1 MSFRFPPSAILLLL
15 GAVLALTWWAYV
27 PGLHGGFLFDDFG
40 NLPAIGASGPVDTWP
55 TFWRYITSGTAD
67 PTGRPLTLLT
77 FLLDARNWPADP
89 YPFKLTNLIL
99 HLLNGVLLAALLR
112 WLGLD
117 TFEQASQR
125 RIEMAAVLGA
135 ALWLLH
141 PLLVST
147 TLYIVQREAMLPA
160 TFTLLGLLLWLQGRH
175 DLRRGRTIQGITWI
189 ALGLGGCTVLGV
201 LSKANGILLPALA
214 LVIEYVLLR
223 ASTAKPF
230 SAPVGAHPVR
240 DAFCIHHDQNSRA
253 QGALLREPGRGAGSR
268 ASALLRGARTYAWA
282 MAIFGWLPAALV
294 AGYLLDSAWNGFVHG
309 VSAVRPWT
317 MGQRLLTEPRVLMD
331 YLDLLWLPRPF
342 TPGLFNDQIKA
353 SLSLWSPATTLPA
366 LLAVLGLIVGAWSL
380 RRRWPAFALAI
391 LFYFVGQS
399 LESSTIPLELY
410 YEHRNYLPAMLMF
423 WPLALWLCGVSRPK
437 ASRASAL
444 LQEPGLPSMGAHPV
458 RDGLDTAEQHRA
470 QGALLRGGVIH
481 TDWAK
486 GALAAVLLLGLALMT
501 HARAQLW
508 GNTHE
513 QGELWATL
521 NPDSPRA
528 QANAALLEMAAGQ
541 PRPAITRLETLLRAQ
556 PDQVQLAFNLIGAH
570 CMLGALGPHD
580 LAQARYAI
588 SNTRDPGS
596 LLTHW
601 FDGSIPVAVAGE
613 CRGLDLD
620 ALDRLLDAGLANAR
634 LIEVDGRRQD
644 LLYLKGRIA
653 LARHDPATTLRDF
666 NAALDQDVRP
676 GAALEQAALL
686 GSAGY
691 PRHGLAH
698 LQHYEAVRKRQIRPG
713 FGMPW
718 LHAWVLR
725 QQDYWPREIA
735 HLRDTLQHDA
745 EAKVANPR

>member
-1 MSFRFPPSAILLLL
+1 MRTRLAGLAPVMLILL
-15 GAVLALTWWAYV
+15 VVLTWIACS

-40 NLPAIGASGPVDTWP
+40 NLPALGTTGPIDTWP
-55 TFWRYITSGTAD
+55 TFWRYITSGIAD
-67 PTGRPLTLLT
+67 PTGRPLTLLS
-77 FLLDARNWPADP
+77 FLLDAHDWPADP
-89 YPFKLTNLIL
+89 YPFKRTNLIL
-99 HLLNGVLLAALLR
+99 HLLNGVLLATLLR
-112 WLGLD
+112 RLGLD
-117 TFEQASQR
+117 AFGRIAQR

-135 ALWLLH
+135 VFWLLH

-160 TFTLLGLLLWLQGRH
+160 TFTLLGLLLWLRGRH
-175 DLRRGRTIQGITWI
+175 ALQRGAIRRGLLWI
-189 ALGLGGCTVLGV
+189 ALGLGGCTALGV

-214 LVIEYVLLR
+214 LVIEYMLLQSAGQTRPATPR
-223 ASTAKPF
+223 AATRIQASGQCP
-230 SAPVGAHPVR
+230 S
-240 DAFCIHHDQNSRA
+240 CIGGWGRRSR
-253 QGALLREPGRGAGSR
+253 RIYGR
-268 ASALLRGARTYAWA
+268 A
-282 MAIFGWLPAALV
+282 MGVFGWLPATLV
-294 AGYLLDSAWNGFVHG
+294 AGYLLDSAWDGFVHG
-309 VSAVRPWT
+309 VSALRPWT

-342 TPGLFNDQIKA
+342 TPGLFNDQIRA
-353 SLSLWSPATTLPA
+353 SLSLWSPVTTLPA
-366 LLAVLGLIVGAWSL
+366 LLAVLGLIVGAWLL

-410 YEHRNYLPAMLMF
+410 FEHRNYLPAMLMF
-423 WPLALWLCGVSRPK
+423 WPLALWLCGVR
-437 ASRASAL
+437 
-444 LQEPGLPSMGAHPV
+444 QGGGLPATN
-458 RDGLDTAEQHRA
+458 D
-470 QGALLRGGVIH
+470 GALLRGSVLR

-486 GALAAVLLLGLALMT
+486 GALAVLLLSGLGLMT

-508 GNTHE
+508 GNTHD

-528 QANAALLEMAAGQ
+528 QANAALLEMDAGRPQ
-541 PRPAITRLETLLRAQ
+541 PAIARLEDLLRTE

-601 FDGSIPVAVAGE
+601 FDASIPMAVSGR
-613 CRGLDLD
+613 CHGLDLD
-620 ALDRLLDAGLANAR
+620 TLDRLLDAGLANGK
-634 LIEVDGRRQD
+634 LIDVDGRRQD
-644 LLYLKGRIA
+644 LLHLKGRIA
-653 LARHDPATTLRDF
+653 LARNDPTTTLRDF

-686 GSAGY
+686 GSSGY
-691 PRHGLAH
+691 PREGLAH
-698 LQHYEAVRKRQIRPG
+698 LAHYEIVRSHQPEPG

-718 LHAWVLR
+718 LHARVL
-725 QQDYWPREIA
+725 QYQNYWPREIA
-735 HLRDTLQHDA
+735 HLRDTLQQDA
-745 EAKVANPR
+745 KIKVANGK

>member
-1 MSFRFPPSAILLLL
+1 MRNRFVLTQVLVL
-15 GAVLALTWWAYV
+15 LALLTAAIAAYV
-27 PGLHGGFLFDDFG
+27 PGLHGNFLFDDFG
-40 NLPAIGASGPVDTWP
+40 NLPALGATGPVNTWP
-55 TFWRYITSGTAD
+55 TFWRYITSGMAD

-89 YPFKLTNLIL
+89 YSFKRTNLIL
-99 HLLNGVLLAALLR
+99 HLLNGVLLVTLLR
-112 WLGLD
+112 RLGLD
-117 TFEQASQR
+117 AFDRAAQR
-125 RIEMAAVLGA
+125 RIEMASVLGA
-135 ALWLLH
+135 AFWLLH

-160 TFTLLGLLLWLQGRH
+160 TFTLLGLLLWL
-175 DLRRGRTIQGITWI
+175 RGRRALQRGAITRGLLWI

-201 LSKANGILLPALA
+201 LSKANGILLPTLA

-223 ASTAKPF
+223 PTSSWA
-230 SAPVGAHPVR
+230 GAFLQTGTGD
-240 DAFCIHHDQNSRA
+240 DAQAAIPA
-253 QGALLREPGRGAGSR
+253 GATLVATGAGGDDMQKASR
-268 ASALLRGARTYAWA
+268 ASALLRGGRIYGWA
-282 MAIFGWLPAALV
+282 MVVFGWLPAALV

-309 VSAVRPWT
+309 VSALRPWT
-317 MGQRLLTEPRVLMD
+317 MGQRLLTEPRVLMK

-366 LLAVLGLIVGAWSL
+366 LLAVLGLIAGAWLL
-380 RRRWPAFALAI
+380 RRRWPVLALAV

-410 YEHRNYLPAMLMF
+410 FEHRNYLPAMLMF
-423 WPLALWLCGVSRPK
+423 WPLALWLCGVRQG
-437 ASRASAL
+437 RH
-444 LQEPGLPSMGAHPV
+444 MVGAHPV
-458 RDGLDTAEQHRA
+458 RDGLDTTDKHRA
-470 QGALLRGGVIH
+470 QGALLRGGMLR

-486 GALAAVLLLGLALMT
+486 GSLAAVLLLGLALMS

-513 QGELWATL
+513 QGELWAAL

-541 PRPAITRLETLLRAQ
+541 PRPAIARLETLLRTN
-556 PDQVQLAFNLIGAH
+556 PDEVQLAFNLIGAH
-570 CMLGALGPHD
+570 CMLGALGPND
-580 LAQARYAI
+580 LAQAHHAI
-588 SNTRDPGS
+588 GHARDPGG
-596 LLTHW
+596 LLAHW
-601 FDGSIPVAVAGE
+601 FEGSISTAVAGR

-620 ALDRLLDAGLANAR
+620 AVDSLLDAGLANGK
-634 LIEVDGRRQD
+634 LTEVYGRRQD

-653 LARHDPATTLRDF
+653 LARHDPTTTLHDF
-666 NAALDQDVRP
+666 NEALDQDVRP

-691 PRHGLAH
+691 PREGLAH
-698 LQHYEAVRKRQIRPG
+698 LEHYETVRIREMKPG

-718 LHAWVLR
+718 LHAWVLQ

-735 HLRDTLQHDA
+735 RLRDTLQHDA
-745 EAKVANPR
+745 KTKVASSR